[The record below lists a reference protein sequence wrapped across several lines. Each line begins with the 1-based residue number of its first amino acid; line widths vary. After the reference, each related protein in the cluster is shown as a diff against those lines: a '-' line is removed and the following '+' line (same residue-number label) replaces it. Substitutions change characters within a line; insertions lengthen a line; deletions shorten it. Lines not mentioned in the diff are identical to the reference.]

1 MLQEKLDES
10 LILSVVDTAALLWS
24 RSEDFV
30 CFLVLNWALMW
41 AMLGVPNVPW
51 VVLELNS

>member
-1 MLQEKLDES
+1 MLQEKLDDS
-10 LILSVVDTAALLWS
+10 LILSVVDTDAFFWS

-30 CFLVLNWALMW
+30 CFSVLNFTLMW